1 MILAK
6 SNESCQP
13 EPILIIACGALAHDI
28 IQLQKL
34 NNWNHL
40 HLKCLDAEL
49 HNMPQLIVGK
59 LRTAIR
65 RHKPQYENIFVAYAD
80 CGTGGQIDRLLEE
93 EGIERLPGAHCYSFF
108 AGEDRFQKIAEQEL
122 GTFYLTDF
130 LVKHF
135 DRIMIKGLKLDL
147 HPELRDQFFAN
158 YTRLVYLSQEVDM
171 DLLDKAKRAAAI
183 LGLSFEHQP
192 CGYGDLQAGIELQ
205 VLKFR

>member
-1 MILAK
+1 MTSVK
-6 SNESCQP
+6 SNESRQP
-13 EPILIIACGALAHDI
+13 KPILIIACGALAHDI
-28 IQLQKL
+28 IQLKKL

-49 HNMPQLIVGK
+49 HNKPQLIAGK
-59 LRTAIR
+59 LRAEIG
-65 RHKPQYENIFVAYAD
+65 RHKAQYENILVAYAD

-108 AGEDRFQKIAEQEL
+108 AGLDRFQKIAEQEL

-147 HPELRDQFFAN
+147 YPELRDQFFAN

-171 DLLDKAKRAAAI
+171 DLLDQAKRAAAI

-192 CGYGDLQAGIELQ
+192 CGYGDLQVGLELQ